1 MARTAIAATFAA
13 SVTTLIVS
21 GAHSADHAATSR
33 GALPAN
39 EVPAWIP
46 SMFETSGQ
54 TNKVLV
60 QGRGTLSVEHQIP
73 ILHRRVIFF
82 SLFFVP
88 EVLFVAERR
97 GLCLRFFI
105 GSTAPPFRSLY
116 VRCLMKVAVSSVLV
130 VPRRERAGRLAKV
143 RVWALRTARSI
154 FHCLGSADH
163 FSSPKWIVG
172 FGNVS
177 FHFCSFAAAGRGS
190 ASPTG
195 IEVSLIDTE

>member
-97 GLCLRFFI
+97 GLCLRF

-116 VRCLMKVAVSSVLV
+116 VRCLNES
-130 VPRRERAGRLAKV
+130 RRLLSARGAKTRASR
-143 RVWALRTARSI
+143 
-154 FHCLGSADH
+154 
-163 FSSPKWIVG
+163 
-172 FGNVS
+172 
-177 FHFCSFAAAGRGS
+177 
-190 ASPTG
+190 PTG
-195 IEVSLIDTE
+195 KSSGMGPANCSLNLPLSRLRGPFFLAQVDRRLWQCLISFLFFRCSRSRKCKSDRNRGFSHRHRIT